1 MRRDFHWVETL
12 HFCIA
17 APLHV
22 PLHLTFTRNH
32 FSHVVERNLRCAE
45 WLGLSLTFS
54 LSTADTVITGY
65 QAVITMCSNLV
76 VDYHCLWYIP
86 SCSHS
91 PYTPTPKVA
100 SYYKGNQR
108 TRSKAATIENA
119 GLVAKFLPGF
129 TVVFFY
135 RRLMSWP
142 PLIAPITRPSSF
154 TFSPPPKN
162 TSILHMII
170 YYQGTKQRDRNTMP
184 QPSEKHSVPAFN
196 HSCGQTSFT
205 NIQHKKLA
213 ISQGMLSFV
222 LHMCASVILVS
233 ATDL

>member
-154 TFSPPPKN
+154 TFSPPPK
-162 TSILHMII
+162 T
-170 YYQGTKQRDRNTMP
+170 P
-184 QPSEKHSVPAFN
+184 P
-196 HSCGQTSFT
+196 SFT
-205 NIQHKKLA
+205 W
-213 ISQGMLSFV
+213 
-222 LHMCASVILVS
+222 
-233 ATDL
+233 